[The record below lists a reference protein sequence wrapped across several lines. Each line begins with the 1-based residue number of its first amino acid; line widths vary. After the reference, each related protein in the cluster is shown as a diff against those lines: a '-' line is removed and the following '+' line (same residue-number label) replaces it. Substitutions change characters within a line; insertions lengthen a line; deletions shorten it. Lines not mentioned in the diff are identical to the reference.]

1 MLRKLGTEVNKVRRI
16 YDRANVVGHGWDHIR
31 EVIGDAKKF
40 CKILD
45 HEWNLKLEY
54 AILFHD
60 ISLSLGYDRSVHEVE
75 SANIFREYAESKKF
89 KALEDITPEEIDD
102 ICDIIKSHRA
112 SKTDSY
118 KLTDINCAILGMAD
132 RGMPVKSEIAF
143 ANGKFAKLLACFT
156 DKPDYIRYTCDYYL
170 KKYGSAGY
178 GYNAFYN
185 HIFNSKS
192 QEKLDKMVR
201 LQKVIVDKFV
211 ARYLREVVGN
221 KITEL
226 NSGSDYMDK
235 CRVYELYQEYTKN
248 GLTLPN
254 FKKYIINNDNYKVW
268 VVKRDRKIIT
278 GFIILRIL
286 NHNECEIDLV
296 YVDKNYRSLI
306 AEQDH
311 VTYGDLLVCKAV
323 DYASKHKFV
332 RVMLY
337 RDFEAKGLERFYK
350 KLGFKNNRGAHGKSI
365 KMVRELI

>member
-1 MLRKLGTEVNKVRRI
+1 MLRKLGTEINKVRRI
-16 YDRANVVGHGWDHIR
+16 YDRAEVVGHGWDHIR
-31 EVIGDAKKF
+31 EVISDAKKF

-60 ISLSLGYDRSVHEVE
+60 ISLSLGHDRSVHEVE
-75 SANIFREYAESKKF
+75 SANIFRKYAESKKF

-112 SKTDSY
+112 SKTDAY
-118 KLTDINCAILGMAD
+118 KLTDINCCIIGMAD
-132 RGMPVKSEIAF
+132 RGMLVKSEIAF
-143 ANGKFAKLLACFT
+143 ANGKFQKLLKCFA
-156 DKPDYIRYTCDYYL
+156 DKPDYIRYTCNYCL
-170 KKYGSAGY
+170 EKYGSNGY
-178 GYNAFYN
+178 GYNVFYN

-192 QEKLDKMVR
+192 QEKLNKMVM
-201 LQKVIVDKFV
+201 LQKVIVNKFIV
-211 ARYLREVVGN
+211 RYLREVAGN

-226 NSGSDYMDK
+226 HHGSDFMDK
-235 CRVYELYQEYTKN
+235 YRVYELYQEYTNN

-254 FKKYIINNDNYKVW
+254 FKKYIVNNDSYKVW

-286 NHNECEIDLV
+286 NRNECEIDLV
-296 YVDKNYRSLI
+296 YVDKNYRSLV

-311 VTYGDLLVCKAV
+311 VTYGELLVNRAV
-323 DYASKHKFV
+323 DYAKENNFA
-332 RVMLY
+332 RVTLY

-350 KLGFKNNRGAHGKSI
+350 KLGFKNNRGAHSKSI
-365 KMVRELI
+365 KMLKELI